1 MNFSIPVGVSNRHLH
16 LSQEDL
22 EKLFGKGYSLKA
34 MKNLTQT
41 GQFAAEETLTLQGP
55 KGSIEKVRI
64 LGPVRPETQIE
75 VSMTDSFKL
84 GIKAPVRESGQI
96 ENTPGVTLIGP
107 AGSVALEKGVI
118 IASRHIHMHTSD
130 AEKFQVSNGQVV
142 AVASHGPRAIIFRN
156 VVIRVRHDFVL
167 DFHLDTDEA
176 NAAGLSNCDLVT
188 VLSEDSGLPKQ

>member
-16 LSQEDL
+16 LSQSHL
-22 EKLFGKGYSLKA
+22 EILFGQGYSLKIL
-34 MKNLTQT
+34 KDLTQT
-41 GQFAAEETLTLQGP
+41 GQFAAKETLTLQGP
-55 KGSIEKVRI
+55 KGDLAKVRI
-64 LGPVRPETQIE
+64 LGPVRPATQIE
-75 VSMTDSFKL
+75 ISMTDSFKL
-84 GIKAPVRESGQI
+84 GIKAPVRDSGQI

-107 AGSVALEKGVI
+107 AGSIALEKGVI

-142 AVASHGPRAIIFRN
+142 AIATHGPRAVIFRN

-188 VLSEDSGLPKQ
+188 VLSEELNLPK

>member
-16 LSQEDL
+16 LSQSHL
-22 EKLFGKGYSLKA
+22 ELLFGQGYSLKIL
-34 MKNLTQT
+34 KNLTQT

-55 KGSIEKVRI
+55 KGEISKVRI

-75 VSMTDSFKL
+75 ISMTDSFKL

-96 ENTPGVTLIGP
+96 DNTPGATLLGP
-107 AGSVALEKGVI
+107 AGSVVLEKGVI

-142 AVASHGPRAIIFRN
+142 AIATHGPRAVIFRN

-176 NAAGLSNCDLVT
+176 NAAGISNCDLVT
-188 VLSEDSGLPKQ
+188 VLSEDLNLPK

>member
-22 EKLFGKGYSLKA
+22 EKLFGKGHTLKVL
-34 MKNLTQT
+34 KDLTQT

-55 KGSIEKVRI
+55 KGELNKVRI
-64 LGPVRPETQIE
+64 LGPVRPDTQIE
-75 VSMTDSFKL
+75 ISMTDSFKL

-96 ENTPGVTLIGP
+96 EGTPGLTLIGP

-130 AEKFQVSNGQVV
+130 AEKFEVSHGQIV
-142 AVASHGPRAIIFRN
+142 AVATHGPRAIIFRN